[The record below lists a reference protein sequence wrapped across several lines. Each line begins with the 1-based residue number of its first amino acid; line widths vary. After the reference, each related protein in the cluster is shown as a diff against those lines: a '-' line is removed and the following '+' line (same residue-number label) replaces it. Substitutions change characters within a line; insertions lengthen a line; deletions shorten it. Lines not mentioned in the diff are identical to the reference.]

1 MNIRKSLLITPLV
14 VAAVCAWGV
23 SNAAQPMSAGNQ
35 GNGKGNG
42 NGNGRWSEVFQGT
55 GNVTQTRCLGMSRG
69 PNCITAASRKDAAR
83 RLQAQLAAAEGGAS
97 APDAG
102 NGGSGGHQK

>member
-1 MNIRKSLLITPLV
+1 MNIRKSFLITPLV
-14 VAAVCAWGV
+14 FATLCAWGI
-23 SNAAQPMSAGNQ
+23 SGAAQPGPAGNQ
-35 GNGKGNG
+35 GNGKG

-83 RLQAQLAAAEGGAS
+83 RRQAQLTAAEGGAS
-97 APDAG
+97 LPDAE
-102 NGGSGGHQK
+102 NAGSGGHKK